1 MDQKQAQATP
11 FKTDQKPPVTK
22 YEVED
27 NGDIKI
33 TQTITTESWWNAREY
48 LTLIRQNEEALENTK
63 YNYSEEFVAK
73 MKEQE
78 KKLVDEMS
86 LMKPIMQKAEELTK
100 KEYERQR
107 HDGLKKNLIEALK
120 AKEISYEWF
129 KNIWT
134 RAKTEIKDPI
144 FKELT
149 AEEQSKLIKVLARL
163 KRKGA

>member
-1 MDQKQAQATP
+1 MMDQKQAQATP

-48 LTLIRQNEEALENTK
+48 LTLIRQKDEALENTK

-86 LMKPIMQKAEELTK
+86 LMKPIMQKA
-100 KEYERQR
+100 
-107 HDGLKKNLIEALK
+107 
-120 AKEISYEWF
+120 
-129 KNIWT
+129 
-134 RAKTEIKDPI
+134 
-144 FKELT
+144 
-149 AEEQSKLIKVLARL
+149 
-163 KRKGA
+163 